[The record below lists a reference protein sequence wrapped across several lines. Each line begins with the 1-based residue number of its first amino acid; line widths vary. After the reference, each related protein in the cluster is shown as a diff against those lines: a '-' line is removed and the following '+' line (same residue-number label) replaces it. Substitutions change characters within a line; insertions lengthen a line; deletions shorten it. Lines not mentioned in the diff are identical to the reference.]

1 MAEAFSLGGML
12 LGASSAATQVEGGD
26 KNNNWY
32 DWYRRGNIKD
42 GSDPSVAT
50 MHWERWQEDAE
61 LMAGMGLQCCRLGLE
76 WSRIEPERGVF
87 DESAVQHYIEELKF
101 LSERGIKP
109 LVTLGHF
116 SNPLWLERS
125 GGFLARGARRAFL
138 EYVEYIVPRLAPYV
152 DCWITLNEPNVY
164 AVNGYMS
171 GEWPPGVKSIPA
183 ALMVMDALVPC
194 HIEAYKLIHRLVP
207 DARVSFA
214 NHLRVFAPENP
225 KNPAHAAAARAS
237 AYLFQTAMTRAM
249 MTGRAAPPFQGRGH
263 GRYYDYIAINYYT
276 RSTCS
281 GLADGVRANSP
292 RNDLGWEI
300 YPEGL
305 AELCV
310 AMWKEYGAPVYIT
323 ENGTCDL
330 EDSFR
335 CRYLYEHLRAA
346 ADCGAPVER
355 YYHWCFCDN
364 FEWIEGNTARFGLVH
379 VDYATQERRIK
390 RSGEF
395 YAKLIENGGV
405 TQEMYDEYVA
415 QQVYNVR

>member
-1 MAEAFSLGGML
+1 MGDTFSLGGML

-26 KNNNWY
+26 RNNNWY

-50 MHWERWQEDAE
+50 MHWEHWQEDAE
-61 LMAGMGLQCCRLGLE
+61 LMAAMGLQCARLGLE

-87 DESAVQHYIEELKF
+87 DESAVQHYVEELKY
-101 LSERGIKP
+101 LGERGIKP
-109 LVTLGHF
+109 MVTLWHF
-116 SNPLWLERS
+116 SNPLWFERS
-125 GGFLARGARRAFL
+125 GGFLARGAKLAFL

-171 GEWPPGVKSIPA
+171 GDWPPGQRSIPA
-183 ALMVMDALVPC
+183 ALRVMAALTPC
-194 HIEAYKLIHRLVP
+194 HIEAYELIHRLVP

-214 NHLRVFAPENP
+214 NHLRVFAPEVP
-225 KNPAHAAAARAS
+225 KNPTHRAAAKTAEF
-237 AYLFQTAMTRAM
+237 LFQTAMTRAM
-249 MTGRAAPPFQGRGH
+249 MRGPSGRG
-263 GRYYDYIAINYYT
+263 RFYDYIAINYYT

-281 GLADGVRANSP
+281 GLADGVRKNSP

-310 AMWKEYGAPVYIT
+310 SMWKEYGAPVYIT

-330 EDSFR
+330 DDAFR
-335 CRYLYEHLRAA
+335 CRYICEHVKAA
-346 ADCGAPVER
+346 AGCPAPVER

-364 FEWIEGNTARFGLVH
+364 L
-379 VDYATQERRIK
+379 
-390 RSGEF
+390 SG
-395 YAKLIENGGV
+395 
-405 TQEMYDEYVA
+405 
-415 QQVYNVR
+415 

>member
-1 MAEAFSLGGML
+1 MGDTFSLGGML

-50 MHWERWQEDAE
+50 MHWERWREDTE

-87 DESAVQHYIEELKF
+87 DESAVANYVEELRA
-101 LSERGIKP
+101 LNERGIKP
-109 LVTLGHF
+109 MVTLWHF

-125 GGFLARGARRAFL
+125 GGFLARGAKLAFL

-164 AVNGYMS
+164 AVNSYMS
-171 GEWPPGVKSIPA
+171 GDWPPGDRSIPTALRVMA
-183 ALMVMDALVPC
+183 ALTPC

-207 DARVSFA
+207 EARVSFA
-214 NHLRVFAPENP
+214 NHLRVFAPEDP
-225 KNPAHAAAARAS
+225 KNPAHAAAAKTS
-237 AYLFQTAMTRAM
+237 EYLFQTAMTRAM
-249 MTGRAAPPFQGRGH
+249 MRGPSGR

-300 YPEGL
+300 YPAGL

-310 AMWKEYGAPVYIT
+310 SMWREYHAPV
-323 ENGTCDL
+323 
-330 EDSFR
+330 
-335 CRYLYEHLRAA
+335 
-346 ADCGAPVER
+346 
-355 YYHWCFCDN
+355 
-364 FEWIEGNTARFGLVH
+364 
-379 VDYATQERRIK
+379 
-390 RSGEF
+390 
-395 YAKLIENGGV
+395 
-405 TQEMYDEYVA
+405 
-415 QQVYNVR
+415 

>member
-1 MAEAFSLGGML
+1 MGDTFSLGGML

-32 DWYRRGNIKD
+32 DWFRRGNIKD

-50 MHWERWQEDAE
+50 MHWQRWREDTE

-87 DESAVQHYIEELKF
+87 DEGAVAHYVEELRT
-101 LSERGIKP
+101 LNERGIKP
-109 LVTLGHF
+109 MVTLWHF
-116 SNPLWLERS
+116 SNPLWFERS
-125 GGFLARGARRAFL
+125 GGFLARGAKLAFL

-171 GEWPPGVKSIPA
+171 GDWPPGVRSVPTALRVMA
-183 ALMVMDALVPC
+183 ALTPC

-214 NHLRVFAPENP
+214 NHLRVFAPEDP
-225 KNPAHAAAARAS
+225 KNPAHIAAARTS
-237 AYLFQTAMTRAM
+237 EFLFQTAMTRAM
-249 MTGRAAPPFQGRGH
+249 MRGPSGR

-300 YPEGL
+300 YPAGL

-310 AMWKEYGAPVYIT
+310 SMWREYHAPVYIT

-330 EDSFR
+330 TDAFR
-335 CRYLYEHLRAA
+335 CRYIYEHVKAA
-346 ADCGAPVER
+346 VECPAPVER

-364 FEWIEGNTARFGLVH
+364 FEWIEGNSARFGLVH
-379 VDYATQERRIK
+379 VDFATQERAVK

-395 YAKLIENGGV
+395 YAKMIQNGGV

-415 QQVYNVR
+415 PQVYNVR